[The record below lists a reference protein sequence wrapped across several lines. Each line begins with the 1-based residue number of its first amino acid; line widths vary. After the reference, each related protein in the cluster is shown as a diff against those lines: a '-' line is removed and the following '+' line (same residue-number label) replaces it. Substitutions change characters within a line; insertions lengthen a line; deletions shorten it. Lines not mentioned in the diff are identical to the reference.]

1 MFSVAQL
8 ANLRLTLL
16 LFGRP
21 PESSLALAKKRLSA
35 LHTSVQQHEVETMD
49 DDMMPLLSSNRELSQ
64 EELYEVGT
72 RRAL

>member
-1 MFSVAQL
+1 
-8 ANLRLTLL
+8 
-16 LFGRP
+16 
-21 PESSLALAKKRLSA
+21 
-35 LHTSVQQHEVETMD
+35 MD